1 MKKIYAILC
10 LLVIGFASCK
20 EEGFDLF
27 TKGDGCYVSFVNS
40 ETDTI
45 NFSFFSTGPKYDY
58 PVVLQY
64 VGVPEPEGGKAKS
77 YSIKVVDSLT
87 TMDMAYVELPTN
99 LTFQPW
105 SLYDTIYVHLEKY
118 AALDQED
125 ANGHMPV
132 VTLCLELQA
141 GDELQL
147 GDRGYRRITFKI
159 SNEITQPAWWNNTV
173 KNNLLGNYTKKKYLL
188 FLEVIEPDLS
198 DTSLQ
203 NIQEW
208 AIQFRRYLE
217 SQDPPI
223 YEEDGTLMEVKVEA

>member
-1 MKKIYAILC
+1 
-10 LLVIGFASCK
+10 
-20 EEGFDLF
+20 
-27 TKGDGCYVSFVNS
+27 
-40 ETDTI
+40 
-45 NFSFFSTGPKYDY
+45 
-58 PVVLQY
+58 
-64 VGVPEPEGGKAKS
+64 
-77 YSIKVVDSLT
+77 
-87 TMDMAYVELPTN
+87 MAYVELPTN

-141 GDELQL
+141 VDELQL
-147 GDRGYRRITFKI
+147 GDRTHRRITFKI